1 MLVPAACWDPAWGG
15 RQRAT
20 RCLPRSP
27 FCAASP
33 SSSSSRFLSSFSSL
47 HEPSLRPHLR
57 GASVSCLCCDI
68 SASSPQV
75 EQPSKC
81 GLPCRRP
88 RYRPLCE
95 GTPIF
100 VRPSRGKWVLALPA
114 VTSFGR
120 LPEQSTTR
128 NLDHRPLFFV
138 IRLSARIAFQ
148 ALLQCKSALFKAP
161 VPDLR
166 VSYHNRP
173 SLPRLWEPYC
183 WRTQPVK
190 TGPVK
195 YPLRTQIEARW
206 LRAVPFVVT
215 KAFRVPRTA

>member
-1 MLVPAACWDPAWGG
+1 MG
-15 RQRAT
+15 
-20 RCLPRSP
+20 
-27 FCAASP
+27 
-33 SSSSSRFLSSFSSL
+33 SSSRFLSSFSSL

-148 ALLQCKSALFKAP
+148 ALLQFAALP
-161 VPDLR
+161 TTR
-166 VSYHNRP
+166 NRC
-173 SLPRLWEPYC
+173 S
-183 WRTQPVK
+183 TQH
-190 TGPVK
+190 G
-195 YPLRTQIEARW
+195 
-206 LRAVPFVVT
+206 LRAIIPVANET
-215 KAFRVPRTA
+215 K